1 MTADGRAIVLPIM
14 NSSRQIWDVS
24 EGRPEQ
30 AVQISGGTEKHFES
44 IAWSRNEFLVFDE
57 DGGSSFDKYNIYRAR
72 MDGSDLQQLTDEAGS
87 NTDPTVSPD
96 GATIVFISNRTG
108 KRQLWKMSIDGR
120 DVSQLTDLTNDVIRP
135 VFSPDGQ
142 TIFFSVSV
150 AGKCQIWRVPAG
162 GGMPSPVIDADVYRW
177 TVSPVGTHLA
187 YSTFDRDAFM
197 VRTHIHSLQ
206 LDQPDLVL
214 DISPETWM
222 EWSNDGKS
230 IYYNVAD
237 DGSQNIWRQ
246 HWTGPNHIRRLSL
259 TESRYFALRGR
270 RTERI
275 WPASGTHRPSTR

>member
-1 MTADGRAIVLPIM
+1 
-14 NSSRQIWDVS
+14 
-24 EGRPEQ
+24 
-30 AVQISGGTEKHFES
+30 
-44 IAWSRNEFLVFDE
+44 
-57 DGGSSFDKYNIYRAR
+57 
-72 MDGSDLQQLTDEAGS
+72 
-87 NTDPTVSPD
+87 
-96 GATIVFISNRTG
+96 
-108 KRQLWKMSIDGR
+108 MSIEGR

-177 TVSPVGTHLA
+177 TVSPDGTHLA

-197 VRTHIHSLQ
+197 VRTHIHSLR

-246 HWTGPNHIRRLSL
+246 PLDGSKPHPATVFNGEQVFRFAWSPDGKNLACIRHTS
-259 TESRYFALRGR
+259 TFDAVILRFD
-270 RTERI
+270 
-275 WPASGTHRPSTR
+275 